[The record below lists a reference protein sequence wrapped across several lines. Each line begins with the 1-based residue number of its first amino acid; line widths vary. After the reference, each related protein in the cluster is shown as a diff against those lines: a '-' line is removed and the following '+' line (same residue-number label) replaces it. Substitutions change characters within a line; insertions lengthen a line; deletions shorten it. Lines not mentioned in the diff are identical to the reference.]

1 MVDINDWAS
10 VMNQEWLT

>member
-1 MVDINDWAS
+1 MVDINDWVS